1 MLVDASNE
9 GYEVCLR
16 REKEAEE
23 KGILF
28 LTMGLLGSDKEV
40 QKQCGFIVSGSREG
54 YDLIENHLK
63 KAATEVDYE
72 PCVAYIGAS
81 VSASYCTMV
90 LSGLCLSLEQLLAE
104 AYHMLAEAGFTNEE
118 ASKSLSG
125 WNKDDLESPLLES
138 LIQVLKK
145 KDQDVEGC
153 EKGEGSLLDKVV
165 DCPLPLPDDAVLL
178 REGVE
183 HHVAIDGLSSAVNE
197 IYVSVRREQRT
208 TGTSC
213 SRLRCSCHASQR
225 PRVRLAEAGPRAA
238 DRGSPQHVR
247 VRTAGADG
255 AGVRAAAPSVER
267 LQLVGED
274 RGGGACDGG
283 QRVVPIGA
291 AESVEQERW

>member
-1 MLVDASNE
+1 MLVDGSNE

-63 KAATEVDYE
+63 KAATEVEYE

-104 AYHMLAEAGFTNEE
+104 AYHMLVEAGFTNEE

-125 WNKDDLESPLLES
+125 WNKEDLESPLLES

-165 DCPLPLPDDAVLL
+165 DCPLPLPEDAVLL
-178 REGVE
+178 REGIE
-183 HHVAIDGLSSAVNE
+183 HRTAIEGLSSAMNE

-208 TGTSC
+208 TGTIC
-213 SRLRCSCHASQR
+213 SPL
-225 PRVRLAEAGPRAA
+225 
-238 DRGSPQHVR
+238 
-247 VRTAGADG
+247 
-255 AGVRAAAPSVER
+255 
-267 LQLVGED
+267 
-274 RGGGACDGG
+274 
-283 QRVVPIGA
+283 
-291 AESVEQERW
+291 